1 MEYLSPLVAPFLV
14 ALGAVLV
21 LTPLCARAARRLGVL
36 DRPAARKIH
45 AQPIPLMGGAAIALA
60 QAAGLL
66 AGGVANREVL
76 TILGGAAL
84 LLGMGLSDDRD
95 PRGVGLPWWLRLL
108 VQGAAAVLVFE
119 AGVRISVL
127 PVLWLSIPVALLW
140 MIGITNAFNLLDN
153 MNGLS
158 AGVAAVAALTLALLG
173 ARYAELGPEQL
184 PTAISAA
191 ALAGA
196 CLGFLP
202 FNFRSRIFMGD
213 AGSLF
218 LGFTLAGLA
227 ALGSWRNPSTPAAVG
242 IPLLVLAYPIFD
254 TTLVVILR
262 LRRGQSPVVGGRDHS
277 SHRLVHLGLG
287 RVEVV
292 LLIYLFSLSH
302 AFTALLVSSVTFRL
316 SLLALAGSAS
326 VLFIFG
332 MVLRKAPIGPTGAE
346 KPIGPAGAERAIG
359 PPGAEKE

>member
-1 MEYLSPLVAPFLV
+1 MGYLAPLFTPFLV
-14 ALGAVLV
+14 AFGSALI
-21 LTPLCARAARRLGVL
+21 LTPVCRLAAVRLGVM
-36 DRPAARKIH
+36 DRPGGKKIH
-45 AQPIPLMGGAAIALA
+45 VQPTPLLGGPAIAIAQAGGVLA
-60 QAAGLL
+60 AGPVEPVSATILVAAGLIL
-66 AGGVANREVL
+66 LLGIHDDLSPAAGGVR
-76 TILGGAAL
+76 
-84 LLGMGLSDDRD
+84 
-95 PRGVGLPWWLRLL
+95 WWLRLL
-108 VQGAAAVLVFE
+108 FQGFLAVFVIHPGITLGFL
-119 AGVRISVL
+119 RT
-127 PVLWLSIPVALLW
+127 PWLSILVILLW
-140 MIGITNAFNLLDN
+140 IVGITNAFNLLDN

-158 AGVAAVAALTLALLG
+158 AGVAAIAGLTFAALA
-173 ARYAELGPEQL
+173 ARYVEVGPEQL
-184 PTAISAA
+184 PTARAGA

-202 FNFRSRIFMGD
+202 SNFRSRIFMGD

-218 LGFTLAGLA
+218 VGFTIACVA
-227 ALGSWRNPSTPAAVG
+227 ALGSWRSPTVPTSII

-277 SHRLVHLGLG
+277 SHRLVNLGLG

-302 AFTALLVSSVTFRL
+302 ALTAVLVSSVTLRL

-332 MVLRKAPIGPTGAE
+332 MMLRKAPAWGVGASEEGPNRGQETG
-346 KPIGPAGAERAIG
+346 
-359 PPGAEKE
+359 

>member
-1 MEYLSPLVAPFLV
+1 MDYLTPLVVPFLV
-14 ALGAVLV
+14 GCGASLG
-21 LTPLCARAARRLGVL
+21 LTPLCGWAARRLGIL

-45 AQPIPLMGGAAIALA
+45 MAPTPLLGGTAIALA
-60 QAAGLL
+60 QTAGLL
-66 AGGVANREVL
+66 AAGVTDRA
-76 TILGGAAL
+76 ILSILAGAVL

-95 PRGVGLPWWLRLL
+95 PRGVGLLWWLRLL
-108 VQGAAAVLVFE
+108 IQGAAGAFVIY
-119 AGVRISVL
+119 AGVGARVL
-127 PVLWLSIPVALLW
+127 PWPWLAMPITLFWLV
-140 MIGITNAFNLLDN
+140 GITNAFNLLDN

-158 AGVAAVAALTLALLG
+158 AGIAAIAGLTLALLG
-173 ARYAELGPEQL
+173 ARYASFGPEQL
-184 PTAISAA
+184 PTALSAA
-191 ALAGA
+191 ALGGA

-218 LGFTLAGLA
+218 LGFSLA
-227 ALGSWRNPSTPAAVG
+227 ALAVLGSWHNPAAPTAVV
-242 IPLLVLAYPIFD
+242 IPLLLLAYPIFD

-277 SHRLVHLGLG
+277 SHRLVNLGLG

-292 LLIYLFSLSH
+292 LLIYLFSISH
-302 AFTALLVSSVTFRL
+302 SLTALLVSSVTFRL

-332 MVLRKAPIGPTGAE
+332 MVLRKAPIGPTGAAE
-346 KPIGPAGAERAIG
+346 EGPSRGQEAG
-359 PPGAEKE
+359 

>member
-1 MEYLSPLVAPFLV
+1 MGYLAPLFTPFLV
-14 ALGAVLV
+14 AFGSALI
-21 LTPLCARAARRLGVL
+21 LTPVCRLAAIRLGVM
-36 DRPAARKIH
+36 DRPGGKKIH
-45 AQPIPLMGGAAIALA
+45 VQPTPLLGGPAIALA
-60 QAAGLL
+60 LVAGVLASGPVDPALVSVLVAAGLILLLGVYDDLDPQAAG
-66 AGGVANREVL
+66 VR
-76 TILGGAAL
+76 
-84 LLGMGLSDDRD
+84 
-95 PRGVGLPWWLRLL
+95 WWLRLL
-108 VQGAAAVLVFE
+108 FQAFLAAFVIHTGIAIGFLRTPWF
-119 AGVRISVL
+119 G
-127 PVLWLSIPVALLW
+127 IPITLLW
-140 MIGITNAFNLLDN
+140 IVGISNAFNLLDN

-158 AGVAAVAALTLALLG
+158 AGVAAIAGVTFAALA
-173 ARYAELGPEQL
+173 ARYVEVGPEQL
-184 PTAISAA
+184 PTVRAAA

-202 FNFRSRIFMGD
+202 SNFRSRIFMGD

-218 LGFTLAGLA
+218 VGFTLACVA
-227 ALGSWRNPSTPAAVG
+227 ALGSWRSPTVPTSVI

-277 SHRLVHLGLG
+277 SHRLVNLGLG

-302 AFTALLVSSVTFRL
+302 ALTAVLVSSVTFRL

-332 MVLRKAPIGPTGAE
+332 MVLRKAPVWGVGASEEGPNRGQETG
-346 KPIGPAGAERAIG
+346 
-359 PPGAEKE
+359 